1 LQVWIDAS
9 CYPAAKGESG
19 AGSRACGIVHGAL
32 IQYVRGF
39 RAGPAAYITLD
50 VACSMRLL
58 PRSRS
63 DQVSLAAFGLG
74 AVLLG
79 AGFLQSPVM
88 HPLVKAG
95 AFLWVVAYFLV
106 VFDNLRSRVP
116 VPTRGGEV
124 KYEDGRVRYFGAY
137 VFLVFFGAIFAL
149 VVLLW

>member
-1 LQVWIDAS
+1 
-9 CYPAAKGESG
+9 
-19 AGSRACGIVHGAL
+19 
-32 IQYVRGF
+32 
-39 RAGPAAYITLD
+39 
-50 VACSMRLL
+50 MRLL

-137 VFLVFFGAIFAL
+137 VFLVLFGAMFAL